1 MQSFGWSMIQKFTKQ
16 RKSSNSITS
25 KTKVSE
31 YFKYLHEKCI
41 FLHYFCHYNRVKGS
55 LLFVFVAILYS
66 ASWYVCNGIPTS
78 FHNPVCSAATEHFI
92 TICIF
97 STCSS
102 YILDAR
108 SHMLS
113 LILPFISQLQKYRM
127 ISFEHV
133 VTMLLKRLMN
143 HLHISLE
150 GNKLSRL
157 AN

>member
-1 MQSFGWSMIQKFTKQ
+1 MNILNICMKNAFFCIIFAI
-16 RKSSNSITS
+16 ITES
-25 KTKVSE
+25 KDPFYS
-31 YFKYLHEKCI
+31 
-41 FLHYFCHYNRVKGS
+41 S
-55 LLFVFVAILYS
+55 LLPYCIQP
-66 ASWYVCNGIPTS
+66 ASMSVMAFQHHSTTQCVVLQNNS
-78 FHNPVCSAATEHFI
+78 SKFTEHFI

-97 STCSS
+97 SICSS

-133 VTMLLKRLMN
+133 TMLLKRLMN

>member
-1 MQSFGWSMIQKFTKQ
+1 MNILNICMKIAFFCIIFAI
-16 RKSSNSITS
+16 ITES
-25 KTKVSE
+25 KDPFYS
-31 YFKYLHEKCI
+31 
-41 FLHYFCHYNRVKGS
+41 S
-55 LLFVFVAILYS
+55 LLPYCIQPAGMSVMAFQHHSTTQCVVLQNNSSKF
-66 ASWYVCNGIPTS
+66 
-78 FHNPVCSAATEHFI
+78 TEHFI
-92 TICIF
+92 AICIF

-113 LILPFISQLQKYRM
+113 LILPFMSQLQKYRM